1 MSENEDIQKIY
12 YERFNLYKLIK
23 NEVNVDRELYNKL
36 KDKYKEVEE
45 IIIDTNEKSNLLNRY
60 FIESLNDEIS
70 KIYSIYQN
78 YLNNNNKVNLWINKE
93 KQIYMKEFN
102 EKFMEKTNLIKIVK
116 DIKLFEIIYEK
127 FSIIKDIE
135 TNNKELKIDEETKF
149 NNAKKIFDECKIIF
163 TDIYKGNRE
172 ILDGWQKEFKKDQ
185 KATEDELNKLK
196 KYYDVQINQNTDII
210 KNIRIF
216 TKKNIIK
223 DDIKYILYFIR
234 LFKAEETE

>member
-1 MSENEDIQKIY
+1 M
-12 YERFNLYKLIK
+12 
-23 NEVNVDRELYNKL
+23 
-36 KDKYKEVEE
+36 
-45 IIIDTNEKSNLLNRY
+45 
-60 FIESLNDEIS
+60 NDEIS

-93 KQIYMKEFN
+93 TQIYVKEFN
-102 EKFMEKTNLIKIVK
+102 EKFREKKNLIKLIK
-116 DIKLFEIIYEK
+116 DIKLFDTIYKK

-172 ILDGWQKEFKKDQ
+172 ILDEWQKEFKKDQ

-234 LFKAEETE
+234 LFKSEETE

>member
-1 MSENEDIQKIY
+1 MSENEDIQKMY
-12 YERFNLYKLIK
+12 YERFNLFKLIK
-23 NEVNVDRELYNKL
+23 NEVNVDPELYNKL

-93 KQIYMKEFN
+93 KQIYIKEFN
-102 EKFMEKTNLIKIVK
+102 EKFKEKNLIKIIK
-116 DIKLFEIIYEK
+116 DIKLFNIIYEK

-172 ILDGWQKEFKKDQ
+172 ILDEW
-185 KATEDELNKLK
+185 
-196 KYYDVQINQNTDII
+196 
-210 KNIRIF
+210 
-216 TKKNIIK
+216 
-223 DDIKYILYFIR
+223 
-234 LFKAEETE
+234 